1 MVKHVVLWKLAE
13 SAEGHSKWENAR
25 IIKERLEALK
35 GVVPQLNSI
44 QVGLNE
50 NGGDYDLVLL
60 TEFDSMADLKAYDVH
75 PAHQEVRAYVRKV
88 IEQRASV
95 DFTC

>member
-13 SAEGHSKWENAR
+13 SAEGHSKWENAK
-25 IIKERLEALK
+25 IIKEGLENLK
-35 GVVPQLNSI
+35 GVIPCLKSV

-50 NGGDYDLVLL
+50 NGGDFDLVLL
-60 TEFDSMADLKAYDVH
+60 TEFDSMEDLKAYDTH
-75 PAHQEVRAYVRKV
+75 PEHEKVRAYVRKV